1 MVYHDNDDVAIVSCV
16 NVYHDNN
23 EMAIVSQHKLC
34 PLFFF
39 LCNNITLH
47 NCIKMLTWQIRTVIL
62 QDFFTLVKRSY
73 LLLFEQGRDWRSW
86 FTPRPSRVFPCPP
99 YGPSSS
105 FWCSSPSALIARYVN
120 KHFPNGE
127 FNYEL
132 HIRYENVRL
141 NEMYAY
147 VFSYWISI

>member
-34 PLFFF
+34 PLFFIF

-47 NCIKMLTWQIRTVIL
+47 NCIKMLAWQIRTVIL

-73 LLLFEQGRDWRSW
+73 LLLFEQGRDWRS
-86 FTPRPSRVFPCPP
+86 
-99 YGPSSS
+99 
-105 FWCSSPSALIARYVN
+105 
-120 KHFPNGE
+120 
-127 FNYEL
+127 
-132 HIRYENVRL
+132 
-141 NEMYAY
+141 
-147 VFSYWISI
+147 